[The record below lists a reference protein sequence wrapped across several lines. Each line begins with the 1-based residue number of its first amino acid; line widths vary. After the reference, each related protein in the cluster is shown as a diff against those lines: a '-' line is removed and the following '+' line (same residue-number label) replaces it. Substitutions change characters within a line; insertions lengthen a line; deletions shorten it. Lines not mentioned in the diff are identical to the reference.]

1 MNKPIQKMAVRITV
15 VAVVI
20 LAWELVPRMAQL
32 SPVVL
37 PPFSSAVEVLWE
49 RALDGSLWQGLLA
62 SLSLLVRGVGLGIL
76 IAIVMTAACFIIP
89 GGREVLQT
97 LVGLFN
103 PLPAIAILPLAL
115 LWFGFSERSMIL
127 VIVFSVV
134 WAMSLNA
141 YAGFSTIR
149 PVLVDVGRN
158 LGLRGP
164 RLIASI
170 YFPAALPH
178 LLSGLRIGWAFAWR
192 TAVAAELVYGAAG
205 GKGGIG
211 WQIYLDRSEFNTGGV
226 FAGLLTIVLVGLLV
240 EYGILN
246 TIESRTVKR
255 WGMVS

>member
-1 MNKPIQKMAVRITV
+1 MSSALKKTTVRFAV
-15 VAVVI
+15 VAILI
-20 LAWELVPRMAQL
+20 LAWELIPRIAGT
-32 SPVVL
+32 SPLVL
-37 PPFSSAVEVLWE
+37 PPFSSAITTLGE

-62 SLSLLVRGVGLGIL
+62 SLWLLVRGVGLGIV
-76 IAIVMTAACFIIP
+76 ISIVMTAACFIIP

-97 LVGLFN
+97 LVALFN
-103 PLPAIAILPLAL
+103 PLPAIAILPVAL
-115 LWFGFSERSMIL
+115 LWFGFTEQSIIL

-149 PVLVDVGRN
+149 PVLIDVGRN

-164 RLIASI
+164 ALLWNI

-211 WQIYLDRSEFNTGGV
+211 WQIYLDRSEFNTSGV
-226 FAGLLTIVLVGLLV
+226 FAGLITIIIVGLVV
-240 EYGILN
+240 EYGIFN
-246 TIESRTVKR
+246 TVEAKTVKR
-255 WGMVS
+255 WKMVS